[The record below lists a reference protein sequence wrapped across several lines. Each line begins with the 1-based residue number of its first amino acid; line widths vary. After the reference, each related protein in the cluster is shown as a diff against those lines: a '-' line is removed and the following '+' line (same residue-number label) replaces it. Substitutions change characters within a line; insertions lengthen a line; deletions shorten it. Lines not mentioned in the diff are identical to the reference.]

1 MVKISVHNPH
11 SSIDTRM
18 SMPSVSVTPNRPTS
32 GWMRRKYSARSTMM
46 PPR

>member
-1 MVKISVHNPH
+1 MVNTSVHRPH
-11 SSIDTRM
+11 SSIETRM

-32 GWMRRKYSARSTMM
+32 GWMSRKYSPSSTMM